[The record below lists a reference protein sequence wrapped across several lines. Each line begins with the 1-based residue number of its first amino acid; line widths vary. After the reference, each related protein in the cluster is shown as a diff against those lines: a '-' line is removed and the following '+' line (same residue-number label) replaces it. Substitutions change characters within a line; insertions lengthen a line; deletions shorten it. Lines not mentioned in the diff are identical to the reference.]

1 MERFKIKQSDID
13 RLSGGKKPILVQVI
27 KETKDQYQY
36 EHYSIGE
43 VFLLRNQYDEYITG
57 TCLTRKDE
65 LTYAIKIGDY
75 KVLDN
80 RKHITN
86 E

>member
-1 MERFKIKQSDID
+1 VERFKINKTELD
-13 RLSGGKKPILVQVI
+13 RLGGGTKPILIQI
-27 KETKDQYQY
+27 ISETKETYQY
-36 EHYSIGE
+36 SHYSIGE
-43 VFLLRNQYDEYITG
+43 VFLYRKQYDNYITG
-57 TCLTRKDE
+57 TCLTRKEE

-80 RKHITN
+80 RIHITD